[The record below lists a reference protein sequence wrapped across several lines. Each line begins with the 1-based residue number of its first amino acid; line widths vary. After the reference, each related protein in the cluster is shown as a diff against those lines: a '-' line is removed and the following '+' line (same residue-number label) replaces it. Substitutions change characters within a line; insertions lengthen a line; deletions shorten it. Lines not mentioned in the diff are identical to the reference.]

1 MICKC
6 IDCSQRKV
14 GCHDACEDYAR
25 YKAYVDYLRRKTS
38 FETES
43 RSREALAALKRKEYY
58 MRHKL
63 R

>member
-6 IDCSQRKV
+6 IDFNRRKV
-14 GCHDACEDYAR
+14 GCHSVCEDYEK
-25 YKAYVDYLRRKTS
+25 YKSYIDSLRRKTS

-43 RSREALAALKRKEYY
+43 RSREALAAVKRKEFY